1 MTTVLDDLMRTRL
14 LQEENLSWIEKALVT
29 RIWMETDAP
38 SSSNIFDTLNDLF
51 DHILHQLGHAI
62 SSPATHAAQTVWL
75 SLFYWDQIR
84 SKTEQLLWKRGESA
98 YAQDKY
104 MESES
109 WCQACLH
116 PVFEKAGELNKSRIA
131 RYVYLI
137 HRRNFII
144 NDWLNAGKSCYV
156 PLHGMITPWPE
167 KPLSGCQILERMKSQ
182 PSICCI
188 KLHFIQGTPSLVRC
202 NNLSILQAL
211 TYAVSKCLD
220 NVCQKSSKDA
230 TLLYACVL
238 EAMTGGEKRQAIFA
252 LEKVLKKYDYNTPAG
267 VHLPALLR
275 YEVLSIAQI
284 QLSWVCLGV
293 LWDFW

>member
-1 MTTVLDDLMRTRL
+1 MRTRL

-51 DHILHQLGHAI
+51 DHILHHLGHAI

-84 SKTEQLLWKRGESA
+84 SK
-98 YAQDKY
+98 
-104 MESES
+104 
-109 WCQACLH
+109 
-116 PVFEKAGELNKSRIA
+116 IA